1 MLVFGSCSRSN
12 GSSVALS
19 FKRSIS
25 VYSALVYVDAIDS
38 LPCQHWILC
47 LLSYFFNPISHL
59 HLISLRPPWVNFQ
72 FIYFA
77 LLAVRFVFLSICG
90 SILYVLGSHP
100 WALLLKTVGYILT
113 FVYHS
118 LLMDVWVCW
127 SASVSVSIGTDQ
139 TFYGF
144 NFTKNHP
151 VPYHLG
157 LPEPLDCRYHSRSSL

>member
-100 WALLLKTVGYILT
+100 WALLLKTATENIIYSVKVTCRDFYL
-113 FVYHS
+113 VYNT
-118 LLMDVWVCW
+118 
-127 SASVSVSIGTDQ
+127 IN
-139 TFYGF
+139 FYLA
-144 NFTKNHP
+144 T
-151 VPYHLG
+151 
-157 LPEPLDCRYHSRSSL
+157 